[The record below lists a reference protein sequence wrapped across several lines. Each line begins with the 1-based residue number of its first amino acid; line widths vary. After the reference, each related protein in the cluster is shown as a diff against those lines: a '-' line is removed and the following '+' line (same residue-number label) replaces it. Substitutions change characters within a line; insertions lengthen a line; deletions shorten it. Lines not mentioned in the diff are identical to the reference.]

1 MQVDTGSRPARD
13 VMGGPLLLGSP
24 VCGPR
29 LHPHEPAPPSS
40 SEKNMPKIHSLCVYC
55 GSSSGNHPDY
65 VVQARAFGAE
75 MARRGISLVY
85 GGGKV
90 GLMGTVADA
99 VLAGGGKVIGVIPRQ
114 LVELEVAHAGLTE
127 LQVVETMHQR
137 KTRMFEL
144 SDAFVA
150 LPGGF
155 GTMDEMFEMLT
166 WAQLGLHR
174 QPCGFLNVRGYYDGL
189 RGMVDHMVAEGFV
202 KAGQRDSLWFGPSTS
217 ELFEWMSG
225 YDGGH
230 ASRVIDMSSVK
241 G

>member
-1 MQVDTGSRPARD
+1 
-13 VMGGPLLLGSP
+13 
-24 VCGPR
+24 
-29 LHPHEPAPPSS
+29 
-40 SEKNMPKIHSLCVYC
+40 MPQPTSLCVYC
-55 GSSSGNHPDY
+55 GSSPGKHPDY
-65 VVQARAFGAE
+65 TEQARAFGAD
-75 MARRGISLVY
+75 MAHRDIALVY

-114 LVELEVAHAGLTE
+114 LVDLEVAHPGLSE
-127 LQVVETMHQR
+127 LQVVDTMHQR
-137 KTRMFEL
+137 KTRMYEL

-174 QPCGFLNVRGYYDGL
+174 YPCAFLDVRGYYGGL
-189 RGMVDHMVAEGFV
+189 RTMMNHMVDEGFV
-202 KAGQRDSLWFGPSTS
+202 RPGQRDSVWFGDSMA
-217 ELFEWMSG
+217 ELFDWMAS

-230 ASRVIDMSSVK
+230 AARVIGPSSIK
-241 G
+241 A